1 LLSILFL
8 DGEKLPSLIF
18 DCGDKGRLRLV
29 PGHKLFSLCFRQ
41 HLVILEGFL
50 LLFLSLLRALLDYLN
65 LGDEMIKSVE
75 LPIIPLLFPL
85 SLYLPEEL
93 RLLKPV
99 TFSLLAIFLS
109 FLKSL
114 LTGSLLLSVLQ

>member
-1 LLSILFL
+1 M
-8 DGEKLPSLIF
+8 
-18 DCGDKGRLRLV
+18 
-29 PGHKLFSLCFRQ
+29 
-41 HLVILEGFL
+41 ILEGFL